1 MDVRRNGK
9 RRIAEIIADDDVIT
23 QALQRG
29 VRDALRRHKLLG
41 NPVAEWRD
49 GRVVWIA
56 PEDIQI
62 DDAVPLRAQ
71 RSRDEMTVR
80 PPPSSPQSAS

>member
-1 MDVRRNGK
+1 MSSGRLYLGSMSLEGNGK
-9 RRIAEIIADDDVIT
+9 RPIAEIIADDDVIT
-23 QALQRG
+23 QALRRG

-56 PEDIQI
+56 PEDIPVEIQG
-62 DDAVPLRAQ
+62 
-71 RSRDEMTVR
+71 
-80 PPPSSPQSAS
+80 